1 MEGPLLATATGER
14 LRQSQ
19 LWELIQ
25 RLAKTAGIESWA
37 RLSVH
42 SLRHTGITLAL
53 DAGAT
58 LRDVQDYAGHRD
70 PRTTRRYD
78 NSREL
83 HQTSEKPQ
91 VTRSTWPWSVVLD
104 RSVAAV

>member
-1 MEGPLLATATGER
+1 VGADSTTREKA
-14 LRQSQ
+14 
-19 LWELIQ
+19 
-25 RLAKTAGIESWA
+25 AGIESWA
-37 RLSVH
+37 QLSVH

-78 NSREL
+78 RSRDN
-83 HQTSEKPQ
+83 
-91 VTRSTWPWSVVLD
+91 LD
-104 RSVAAV
+104 RSPAYTLAVYLS